1 MKFIFWGTFH
11 CETPRENLVE
21 WMWNL
26 DTNHA
31 LPFPSQALSKA
42 SNGDIDGYD

>member
-1 MKFIFWGTFH
+1 MTRIVLGTFH

-26 DTNHA
+26 DRNHA
-31 LPFPSQALSKA
+31 LPFPTLALSKP
-42 SNGDIDGYD
+42 SNGGIDG